1 MPSHLHESLVYLF
14 RNRPTLAA
22 ALLRDALQVDL
33 PRHTQ
38 ARIESADLTNI
49 QPTEY
54 RADLVAV
61 LIENAP
67 VLGII
72 VEVQLSIDERKR
84 YAWPV
89 YVASLRAR
97 LQCPVCLLVIT
108 LNERV
113 ARWAKLPT
121 ILGGSNVFEPFVLN
135 RTGVPEISDDT
146 HASADPELAVLSA
159 LAHGRHADTH
169 KATQIARA
177 ALKASVALDGDRCR
191 LYSDLILTSLS
202 EAARRELK
210 SMDPA
215 KYEYQSDM
223 AKYWDAHGKA
233 LGRVEG
239 RIEGAAN
246 VILKQLTLRFG
257 MLSEEVQTFVRRADI
272 KLLDAISERVLSAKT
287 LAQALGTQIV

>member
-22 ALLRDALQVDL
+22 ALLRDALHVNL

-72 VEVQLSIDERKR
+72 VEVQLSVDERKR
-84 YAWPV
+84 YVWPV

-97 LQCPVCLLVIT
+97 LKCPVCLLVIT
-108 LNERV
+108 LDERV
-113 ARWAKLPT
+113 ARWAKTPT
-121 ILGGSNVFEPFVLN
+121 LLGGSNVFEPLVLN
-135 RTGVPEISDDT
+135 RSGVPEISDDT
-146 HASADPELAVLSA
+146 QAFADPELAVLSA
-159 LAHGRHADTH
+159 LAHGRNADTH
-169 KATQIARA
+169 KATQIARV
-177 ALKASVALDGDRCR
+177 ALKASAVLDGDRCR
-191 LYSDLILTSLS
+191 LYSDLIVTSLS

-215 KYEYQSDM
+215 KYEYQSDI
-223 AKYWDAHGKA
+223 AKHWDAHGKA

-239 RIEGAAN
+239 TAN
-246 VILKQLTLRFG
+246 VILKLLTLRFG
-257 MLSEEVQTFVRRADI
+257 ALSDEVQSFVRRADI
-272 KLLDAISERVLSAKT
+272 SSLDAMSERVLSAET
-287 LAQALGTQIV
+287 LAQALGTETA